1 MIKRLKLYI
10 QENKENI
17 NSAQWDKVLD
27 PIKIQDNLFY
37 DEIEELVH
45 MLQRVGMP
53 KDMEEI
59 FPGFTHYEDYDKYN
73 GILKELEVNLTLSNV
88 KEVSDITSSLLH
100 NGYTI
105 RDVMDDEPGFEVK
118 YLSVGSDSDMN
129 MVLIILYDA
138 NHNAV
143 YITIED
149 DNFHNN
155 IIQMPGLGIAYN
167 KYKILDNFKKYMDV
181 IKQK

>member
-1 MIKRLKLYI
+1 
-10 QENKENI
+10 
-17 NSAQWDKVLD
+17 
-27 PIKIQDNLFY
+27 
-37 DEIEELVH
+37 
-45 MLQRVGMP
+45 MP

-59 FPGFTHYEDYDKYN
+59 FPGFTNYEDYDKYN

-105 RDVMDDEPGFEVK
+105 RDVIDDEPGFEVK

-129 MVLIILYDA
+129 MALIILYNT

-155 IIQMPGLGIAYN
+155 IIQIPGLGIAYN